1 MSKIGSGE
9 KTEISAATPKA
20 GFGTIY
26 MGYNFVKVKGQVN
39 NRCDFF

>member
-1 MSKIGSGE
+1 MIRRKKAEIL
-9 KTEISAATPKA
+9 TENPKG

>member
-1 MSKIGSGE
+1 MIRRIKKAGFL
-9 KTEISAATPKA
+9 TAAPKG

-39 NRCDFF
+39 NRRDFF